1 MLTPQ
6 LINWLLL
13 GFLVITWGTSFMVT
27 SVAIEGGLTALTITL
42 LRISLGATVVTLF
55 AYSRGLRLP
64 LNAKSWGSFM
74 LLGLFGSALP
84 FILISW
90 GQQSVTSASTGV
102 LMAVMPFVTMLIAHY
117 FVEGETLNRY
127 KISGLII
134 AFSGVTFL
142 LNPFA
147 AGSVDL
153 FGALAILAAASSY
166 ALNTVMIRLLPKFN
180 PLVAGSGMLLCGA
193 LLILPFVLS
202 DVENIIQELTYIAK
216 PNSIMA
222 VIWLGLMPSGV
233 ASIIYFVVVNRAG
246 PSFLSNCNFLI
257 PVVAYFAGTLILN
270 DAVSSNSLIAL
281 IGILA
286 GVALTRVKRR

>member
-13 GFLVITWGTSFMVT
+13 SFLVITWGTSFMVT
-27 SVAIEGGLTALTITL
+27 SVAIEGGLTAVTITL
-42 LRISLGATVVTLF
+42 LRITLGAAVVTLF
-55 AYSRGLRLP
+55 AYFKGLRLP
-64 LNAKSWGSFM
+64 LNVKSWASFL

-84 FILISW
+84 FMLISW
-90 GQQSVTSASTGV
+90 GQQSVTSATTGV
-102 LMAVMPFVTMLIAHY
+102 LMAMMPFVTMLIAHY
-117 FVEGETLNRY
+117 VIDGETLNRY

-134 AFSGVTFL
+134 AFSGVIFL

-153 FGALAILAAASSY
+153 LGAFAILAAASSY
-166 ALNTVMIRLLPKFN
+166 AINTVMIRLLPKFN
-180 PLVAGSGMLLCGA
+180 PLIACAGMLLCGS
-193 LLILPFVLS
+193 LLISPLVFANL
-202 DVENIIQELTYIAK
+202 DNIIQQLSYVAK
-216 PNSIMA
+216 PESIMA
-222 VIWLGLMPSGV
+222 VIWLGMMPSGV

-281 IGILA
+281 IGVLA
-286 GVALTRVKRR
+286 GVALTRVSR